1 MDFAMGDRFR
11 GRFGDLGV
19 RPWQPSDRDR
29 VAALIGSVLAEF
41 GLPWEP
47 AGADRDVLAVEEC
60 YLDRGGEF
68 WVVERDR
75 GDGTGELVGTGGY
88 YPVARG
94 PRAVEI
100 RKMYFLPAVR
110 GQGLG
115 RWLLGRLEGAIAQGG
130 FEEIWI
136 ETAAS
141 MVAAQ
146 SLYQRCDYILAMD
159 AGLETA
165 RCDRVYVKR
174 IKNRADSKIN

>member
-1 MDFAMGDRFR
+1 MDFAIGDRCSA
-11 GRFGDLGV
+11 RFGDLGV
-19 RPWQPSDRDR
+19 RSWQRRDRDR

-47 AGADRDVLAVEEC
+47 TGADRDVLAVEEC

-68 WVVERDR
+68 WVIERDR
-75 GDGTGELVGTGGY
+75 GDGSGELVGTGGY

-100 RKMYFLPAVR
+100 RKMYFLPSVR

-141 MVAAQ
+141 MTAAQ
-146 SLYQRCDYILAMD
+146 ALYRRCGYTLATD
-159 AGLETA
+159 ADLETA
-165 RCDRVYVKR
+165 RCDHVYVKR
-174 IKNRADSKIN
+174 LKAQG

>member
-1 MDFAMGDRFR
+1 MDDWLNDGQGDRRDGFR
-11 GRFGDLGV
+11 V
-19 RPWQPSDRDR
+19 RPWEPRDRDH
-29 VAALIGSVLAEF
+29 VAALISSVLMEF

-47 AGADRDVLAVEEC
+47 MGADRDVLAVEAC
-60 YLDRGGEF
+60 YRDRGGEF
-68 WVVERDR
+68 WVIERDR
-75 GDGTGELVGTGGY
+75 GENIGELVGTGGY

-100 RKMYFLPAVR
+100 RKMYFLPTVR

-141 MVAAQ
+141 MTAAQ
-146 SLYQRCDYILAMD
+146 HLYQRLGYALATD
-159 AGLETA
+159 AELETA

-174 IKNRADSKIN
+174 IKGQG

>member
-1 MDFAMGDRFR
+1 MERWNGFW
-11 GRFGDLGV
+11 V
-19 RPWQPSDRDR
+19 RPWEPGDRDR

-47 AGADRDVLAVEEC
+47 EGADRDVLAVEEC
-60 YLDRGGEF
+60 YCDRGGEF

-75 GDGTGELVGTGGY
+75 GEGDRELVGTGGY

-100 RKMYFLPAVR
+100 RKMYFLPTVR

-115 RWLLGRLEGAIAQGG
+115 RWLLTRLEGAIAQGG
-130 FEEIWI
+130 FGEIWI
-136 ETAAS
+136 ETAES
-141 MVAAQ
+141 MTAAQ
-146 SLYQRCDYILAMD
+146 HLYERCGYVLATE
-159 AGLETA
+159 AELETA

-174 IKNRADSKIN
+174 IKGQA